1 MTACRRSHSS
11 DGLLTR
17 ETGAGERPKVFEKPV
32 GGESRDF
39 HLGNLLSDLVTHLAH
54 AHGLDDAATSASEP
68 VESEFVASEP
78 VDNAAENNGEE
89 AGVTTPPK
97 SSKGKK

>member
-1 MTACRRSHSS
+1 MNMLQSE
-11 DGLLTR
+11 L
-17 ETGAGERPKVFEKPV
+17 EKLRADV
-32 GGESRDF
+32 ASIKLRDF